1 MANSYISCH
10 VHYIF
15 STKQRR
21 RLITPEIRPRLW
33 VYLGG
38 IARENKMKAVAVG
51 GTDDHVH
58 ILLSLPATITL
69 AKAAQ
74 LIKGGS
80 SLWIHETFPN
90 QRNFAWQ
97 EGYGAF
103 TVSVSQLDK
112 TIAYINNQE
121 THHRKKTFQEE
132 YLEFLKKHG
141 VEYDKRY
148 LWD

>member
-1 MANSYISCH
+1 
-10 VHYIF
+10 
-15 STKQRR
+15 
-21 RLITPEIRPRLW
+21 
-33 VYLGG
+33 
-38 IARENKMKAVAVG
+38 MKAVAVG
-51 GTDDHVH
+51 GMDDHVH

-74 LIKGGS
+74 LVKGGS

-90 QRNFAWQ
+90 QRNLAWQ

-121 THHRKKTFQEE
+121 AHHRKKTFQEE
-132 YLEFLKKHG
+132 YWEFLKKHG
-141 VEYDKRY
+141 VEYDERY

>member
-1 MANSYISCH
+1 
-10 VHYIF
+10 
-15 STKQRR
+15 
-21 RLITPEIRPRLW
+21 
-33 VYLGG
+33 
-38 IARENKMKAVAVG
+38 MKAVAVG

-80 SLWIHETFPN
+80 SLWIHESFPN

-97 EGYGAF
+97 EGCGAF

-112 TIAYINNQE
+112 TIAYINSQE

-141 VEYDKRY
+141 VEYDERH

>member
-15 STKQRR
+15 STKRR
-21 RLITPEIRPRLW
+21 ERIISPDVRPRLW
-33 VYLGG
+33 AYLGG
-38 IARENKMKAVAVG
+38 IARENKMVALAVG
-51 GTDDHVH
+51 GVEDHVH
-58 ILLSLPATITL
+58 ILLSLPSTLAL
-69 AKAAQ
+69 AKAVQ

-80 SLWIHETFPN
+80 SLWVHGTFPD
-90 QRNFAWQ
+90 QRSFAWQ

-103 TVSVSQLDK
+103 TVSVSQIDR
-112 TIAYINNQE
+112 TIAYIGNQE
-121 THHRKKTFQEE
+121 VHHRRKTFQEE

-141 VEYDKRY
+141 VAYDERY

>member
-15 STKQRR
+15 STKQRQ
-21 RLITPEIRPRLW
+21 RLIAPEIRPRLW
-33 VYLGG
+33 AYFGG

-74 LIKGGS
+74 LVKGGS

-90 QRNFAWQ
+90 QRNLAWQ

-121 THHRKKTFQEE
+121 AHHRKKTFQEE

-141 VEYDKRY
+141 VEYDERY

>member
-1 MANSYISCH
+1 
-10 VHYIF
+10 
-15 STKQRR
+15 
-21 RLITPEIRPRLW
+21 
-33 VYLGG
+33 
-38 IARENKMKAVAVG
+38 MKAVAVG
-51 GTDDHVH
+51 GMDDHVH
-58 ILLSLPATITL
+58 ILLSLHATITL
-69 AKAAQ
+69 AKAVQ

-90 QRNFAWQ
+90 QRDFAWQ

-121 THHRKKTFQEE
+121 THHRKITFQEE
-132 YLEFLKKHG
+132 YLDFLKKHG
-141 VEYDKRY
+141 VEYDERY

>member
-1 MANSYISCH
+1 MANSYISCY

-15 STKQRR
+15 STKQQHS
-21 RLITPEIRPRLW
+21 LITPEFRPRLW
-33 VYLGG
+33 AYLGG
-38 IARENKMKAVAVG
+38 IARENKMKAAAIG

-69 AKAAQ
+69 AKAVQ

-80 SLWIHETFPN
+80 SLWIHETFPT
-90 QRNFAWQ
+90 QENFAWQ

-112 TIAYINNQE
+112 TIAYINDQE
-121 THHRKKTFQEE
+121 EHHRKKTFQEE

-141 VEYDKRY
+141 VEYDERY

>member
-1 MANSYISCH
+1 MAHSYMSCH
-10 VHYIF
+10 VHYFF

-21 RLITPEIRPRLW
+21 CLITPEIRPQLW
-33 VYLGG
+33 ACFGG

-58 ILLSLPATITL
+58 ILLSLPATVTL

-80 SLWIHETFPN
+80 SLWIHELFPN
-90 QRNFAWQ
+90 QRDFAGQ

-141 VEYDKRY
+141 VEYDERY

>member
-1 MANSYISCH
+1 MANSYISCY

-15 STKQRR
+15 STKQRQR
-21 RLITPEIRPRLW
+21 VIAPEIQPRLW
-33 VYLGG
+33 AYFGG
-38 IARENKMKAVAVG
+38 IARENKMKAIAVG
-51 GTDDHVH
+51 GTDDHIHV
-58 ILLSLPATITL
+58 LLSLPATVPL

-80 SLWIHETFPN
+80 SFWVHETFSTH
-90 QRNFAWQ
+90 RDFAWQ

-112 TIAYINNQE
+112 TIRYISDQE
-121 THHRKKTFQEE
+121 EHHRKKTFQEE

-141 VEYDKRY
+141 VEHDERY
-148 LWD
+148 LWG